1 VNTSGGQDRD
11 SPVLG
16 HHHVYRR
23 QCTDAPSGSGVTSA
37 AAAAVATAAT
47 VAVAVTGDYDA
58 GGRERGLGFALEG
71 GMHLDA
77 TIGSREVHKTQAS
90 FLENMDD
97 ARDMV
102 LTGNREAY

>member
-37 AAAAVATAAT
+37 AAAVATAVT

-71 GMHLDA
+71 GLHLDV

-90 FLENMDD
+90 FLKNMDD

-102 LTGNREAY
+102 LNDNREAY